1 MTACCGPTD
10 GFEIGPGGDPAPNAE
25 ELGSRSR
32 LAQSKIP
39 PRTRGEWPVDPAFA
53 VALARSRPE
62 RGGSGP
68 IWPGAALKKVAPAY
82 LSRLTAAPTRRKTA
96 E

>member
-1 MTACCGPTD
+1 MTAGCGPVD
-10 GFEIGPGGDPAPNAE
+10 GFETVPGA
-25 ELGSRSR
+25 
-32 LAQSKIP
+32 IP
-39 PRTRGEWPVDPAFA
+39 PRTQGEWPADPAFA

-82 LSRLTAAPTRRKTA
+82 LSRPTAAPIRSRTA

>member
-1 MTACCGPTD
+1 MTACCGPAD
-10 GFEIGPGGDPAPNAE
+10 EFETVPGA
-25 ELGSRSR
+25 
-32 LAQSKIP
+32 IP